1 LLWSEQNS
9 TCLLQELNP
18 KMRLQ
23 DVEMIASLKNL
34 TLRYTESP
42 DQDERTFKVLDF
54 RNEEVLVEVGDS
66 TLFIETE
73 TKILLTEIE
82 GTLQRIVVRA
92 NSNEFQGL
100 VWLKVLSIEPGIIR
114 APRAAAP
121 GTTIS
126 MIFGCERNVG
136 SVCDL
141 SSTGL
146 RIRSLSSFQVG
157 DELQCAMELPSGLVE
172 FTARVARSM
181 EYPMS
186 ESDIG
191 VEIVQM
197 SGINRARFDH
207 YLESLLR
214 RSRSVA

>member
-1 LLWSEQNS
+1 MKSLEVL
-9 TCLLQELNP
+9 
-18 KMRLQ
+18 
-23 DVEMIASLKNL
+23 MIASLKNL
-34 TLRYTESP
+34 ILRYRESSNM
-42 DQDERTFKVLDF
+42 DDRTVRVVDFK
-54 RNEEVLVEVGDS
+54 NEEVLVEVKGS
-66 TLFIETE
+66 PLFIETE
-73 TKILLTEIE
+73 TKTLLTEIE
-82 GTLQRIVVRA
+82 GTLQRIVVRP
-92 NSNEFQGL
+92 NSDEFQGL

-121 GTTIS
+121 GTTVS
-126 MIFGCERNVG
+126 MVLGDIRNVG

-146 RIRSLSSFQVG
+146 RIRSLSSFEVG
-157 DELQCAMELPSGLVE
+157 DELQCAMELPLGLVE
-172 FTARVARSM
+172 FSARVARSI

-197 SGINRARFDH
+197 SGINRARYDH

>member
-1 LLWSEQNS
+1 MKSLEVL
-9 TCLLQELNP
+9 
-18 KMRLQ
+18 
-23 DVEMIASLKNL
+23 MIASLKNL
-34 TLRYTESP
+34 ILRYRESSNM
-42 DQDERTFKVLDF
+42 DDRTVRVVDFK
-54 RNEEVLVEVGDS
+54 NEEVLVEVKGS
-66 TLFIETE
+66 PLFIETE
-73 TKILLTEIE
+73 TKTLLTEIE
-82 GTLQRIVVRA
+82 GTLQRIVVRP
-92 NSNEFQGL
+92 NSDEFQGL

-121 GTTIS
+121 GTTVS
-126 MIFGCERNVG
+126 MVLGDIRNVG

-146 RIRSLSSFQVG
+146 RIRSLSPFEVG
-157 DELQCAMELPSGLVE
+157 DELQCAMELPLGLVE
-172 FTARVARSM
+172 FTARVARSI

-197 SGINRARFDH
+197 SGINRARYDH

>member
-1 LLWSEQNS
+1 
-9 TCLLQELNP
+9 
-18 KMRLQ
+18 
-23 DVEMIASLKNL
+23 MIASLKNL
-34 TLRYTESP
+34 ILRYRESSNL
-42 DQDERTFKVLDF
+42 DDRTVRVVDFK
-54 RNEEVLVEVGDS
+54 NEEVLVEVKGS
-66 TLFIETE
+66 PLFIETE
-73 TKILLTEIE
+73 TKTLLTEIE
-82 GTLQRIVVRA
+82 GTLQRIVVRP
-92 NSNEFQGL
+92 NSDEFQGL

-121 GTTIS
+121 GTTVS
-126 MIFGCERNVG
+126 MVLGDIRNVG

-146 RIRSLSSFQVG
+146 RIRSLSSFEVG
-157 DELQCAMELPSGLVE
+157 DELQCAMELPLGLVE
-172 FTARVARSM
+172 FTARVARSI

-197 SGINRARFDH
+197 SGINRARYDH

>member
-1 LLWSEQNS
+1 MKSLEVL
-9 TCLLQELNP
+9 
-18 KMRLQ
+18 
-23 DVEMIASLKNL
+23 MIASLKNL
-34 TLRYTESP
+34 ILRYRESSNM
-42 DQDERTFKVLDF
+42 DDRTVRVVDFK
-54 RNEEVLVEVGDS
+54 NEEVLVEVKGS
-66 TLFIETE
+66 PLFIETE
-73 TKILLTEIE
+73 TKTLLTEIE
-82 GTLQRIVVRA
+82 GTLQRIVVRP
-92 NSNEFQGL
+92 NSDEFQGL

-121 GTTIS
+121 GTTVS
-126 MIFGCERNVG
+126 MVLGDIRNVG

-146 RIRSLSSFQVG
+146 RIRSLSSFEVG
-157 DELQCAMELPSGLVE
+157 DELQCAMDLPLGLVE
-172 FTARVARSM
+172 FTARVARSI

-197 SGINRARFDH
+197 SGINRARYDH